1 LIASAETLPT
11 GRRGQIVAVAMALA
25 AIMLLW
31 LAIISPLIGFYS
43 SRAER
48 LTEEQAVMHRM
59 EQLVASRQ
67 TLTERA
73 AELGDAAPTKGAL
86 LDGSSIPVATAA
98 LQGLVQETATMAG
111 ASLTSVESLPG
122 ETGTGYRRVG
132 VKLALSA
139 SWPVLIHFLQA
150 LQESDT
156 PMAIDDLQ
164 IHSAAEAAKSADQ
177 QVFEAGF
184 SVYAPA
190 TAEPQQPRQTPA
202 PGAAPAADAPQETA
216 PADSTPPDTAPADTA
231 PADAAPTD
239 AGPADAAPADAAPAD
254 ATPAAEDAAPQD
266 TPK

>member
-1 LIASAETLPT
+1 MLPT
-11 GRRGQIVAVAMALA
+11 GRRGQMVAVGVTLA

-48 LTEEQAVMHRM
+48 LTEQQAVVRRM
-59 EQLVASRQ
+59 EQLVTSRQ
-67 TLTERA
+67 SLTERA
-73 AELGDAAPTKGAL
+73 AELGDVTPTKGAL

-98 LQGLVQETATMAG
+98 LQGLVQETAMTAG

-164 IHSAAEAAKSADQ
+164 IHSAAEAAKAADQ

-190 TAEPQQPRQTPA
+190 TAEPQQPRAAPA
-202 PGAAPAADAPQETA
+202 QGSAPAADAPQETA
-216 PADSTPPDTAPADTA
+216 PADATPPDTAQPDAAQPDAAQPDAAPPDTAPAE
-231 PADAAPTD
+231 PP
-239 AGPADAAPADAAPAD
+239 
-254 ATPAAEDAAPQD
+254 AEDAAPAEQPAEDAPPQD

>member
-1 LIASAETLPT
+1 LIVSSDTLPT
-11 GRRGQIVAVAMALA
+11 GRRGQIVAVGVMLA

-43 SRAER
+43 SQAER
-48 LTEEQAVMHRM
+48 LTEQQAVMHRM
-59 EQLVASRQ
+59 EQLVTSRQ
-67 TLTERA
+67 ALTERA
-73 AELGDAAPTKGAL
+73 ADLGDVAPTKGAL

-98 LQGLVQETATMAG
+98 LQGLVQETATTAG

-164 IHSAAEAAKSADQ
+164 IHSAADAAKAADQ

-190 TAEPQQPRQTPA
+190 TAEPQQPRETPA
-202 PGAAPAADAPQETA
+202 REAAPAADAPQETA
-216 PADSTPPDTAPADTA
+216 PADTAPPDTAPATP
-231 PADAAPTD
+231 PAE
-239 AGPADAAPADAAPAD
+239 DAAPAEQP
-254 ATPAAEDAAPQD
+254 AEDAAPQD

>member
-11 GRRGQIVAVAMALA
+11 GRRGQITAVGVMLA

-31 LAIISPLIGFYS
+31 VAIISPLIGFYS
-43 SRAER
+43 DRADQ
-48 LTEEQAVMHRM
+48 LDEQRAVVHRM

-67 TLTERA
+67 SLTQRA
-73 AELGDAAPTKGAL
+73 AELGDAAPAKGTL

-98 LQGLVQETATMAG
+98 LQGLVQETATTAG

-139 SWPVLIHFLQA
+139 PWPVLIHFLQA

-164 IHSAAEAAKSADQ
+164 IHSEAEAAKTADQ

-190 TAEPQQPRQTPA
+190 TAEPQQPKEA
-202 PGAAPAADAPQETA
+202 PGQEAAPATDAPAEA
-216 PADSTPPDTAPADTA
+216 TPPD
-231 PADAAPTD
+231 AAP
-239 AGPADAAPADAAPAD
+239 P
-254 ATPAAEDAAPQD
+254 AEDAAPQD
-266 TPK
+266 SQK

>member
-1 LIASAETLPT
+1 M
-11 GRRGQIVAVAMALA
+11 VAVGVMLA

-48 LTEEQAVMHRM
+48 LTEQQAVVRRM
-59 EQLVASRQ
+59 EQLVTSRQ
-67 TLTERA
+67 SLTERA
-73 AELGDAAPTKGAL
+73 AELGDVAPTKGAL

-98 LQGLVQETATMAG
+98 LQGLVQETAMSAG

-164 IHSAAEAAKSADQ
+164 IHSAAEAAKAADQ

-190 TAEPQQPRQTPA
+190 TAEPQQPRAAPA
-202 PGAAPAADAPQETA
+202 QESAPAADAPQETA
-216 PADSTPPDTAPADTA
+216 PADATPPDTAQPDTAQPDTTAPDTA
-231 PADAAPTD
+231 PAEP
-239 AGPADAAPADAAPAD
+239 P
-254 ATPAAEDAAPQD
+254 AEDAAPAEQPAEDAPPQD

>member
-1 LIASAETLPT
+1 LIASSETLPT
-11 GRRGQIVAVAMALA
+11 GRRGQMVAVGVTLA

-43 SRAER
+43 SQAER
-48 LTEEQAVMHRM
+48 LTEQQAVMHRM
-59 EQLVASRQ
+59 EQLVSSRQ
-67 TLTERA
+67 SLTERA
-73 AELGDAAPTKGAL
+73 AELGDVAPTKGTL

-98 LQGLVQETATMAG
+98 LQGLVQETAMTAG

-139 SWPVLIHFLQA
+139 PWPVLIHFLQA

-164 IHSAAEAAKSADQ
+164 IHSAAEAAKAADQ

-190 TAEPQQPRQTPA
+190 TAEPQQPRGAPA
-202 PGAAPAADAPQETA
+202 QEAAPAAEAPQETA
-216 PADSTPPDTAPADTA
+216 PTDAAPPDTA
-231 PADAAPTD
+231 
-239 AGPADAAPADAAPAD
+239 PADAAPADAAPAE
-254 ATPAAEDAAPQD
+254 PPAEDAPQD